1 MAKDE
6 TNRHVRRLK
15 KILNSTYDKTAEVQ
29 RRLEERFKR
38 TGKGRYG
45 RVLKMARRPTSE
57 EYSRTIMIV
66 GLGVILIGMLGF
78 AIYITMD
85 KGVPGLREFLG
96 L

>member
-6 TNRHVRRLK
+6 VTQTERLK
-15 KILNSTYDKTAEVQ
+15 RMMDGVYDKSSEVQ
-29 RRLEERFKR
+29 KRLEERFKR

-57 EYSRTIMIV
+57 EYSRTIMIT
-66 GLGVILIGMLGF
+66 GIGVLLIGLAGF
-78 AIYITMD
+78 AIYILMD
-85 KGVPGLREFLG
+85 QGVPALKEWLG